1 MMLPSTLQK
10 IFLQHPAKLELNF
23 YQYFPG
29 NLWSCKWFRDP
40 IVQLTPSSFTEQEK
54 ENYIDLTCDTVFP
67 KKDCSTQ
74 EIRQI
79 YLNFTEW

>member
-1 MMLPSTLQK
+1 MVSRS
-10 IFLQHPAKLELNF
+10 
-23 YQYFPG
+23 YF
-29 NLWSCKWFRDP
+29 
-40 IVQLTPSSFTEQEK
+40 QLTPSSFTEQEK

-79 YLNFTEW
+79 YLNFTEWRMPSFAEKSAMNSYPFRNVVFILIRFSSHGCD